1 MSTCGFCGEKLEPL
15 VSHISPSQCI
25 TAYKERIERFEKLI
39 AALKTELSKITHA
52 EECKC
57 LQCRSKDKEGGER

>member
-1 MSTCGFCGEKLEPL
+1 MSKCGFCGEKLEPL

-39 AALKTELSKITHA
+39 NALKIELSKITHA

-57 LQCRSKDKEGGER
+57 LQCKEKGEKDV